1 MRPLVTVIVPI
12 YNTAEYLPR
21 CIESIQNQ
29 TYINIEILLLDDGST
44 DHSGSICET
53 YAKEDSRIGV
63 IRQTNQGIIA
73 AKKTALRYS
82 HGDYVMFVDSDDWI
96 ENLQLES
103 MVERMLADSCS
114 LVCANVFVD
123 RKGSTIIKRNGIP
136 AGTYDTG
143 KISRDLFYYKDS
155 GEYGV
160 LPYSVA
166 KLYPRKM
173 LSEVLEKIDSQI
185 RYAEDKAI
193 VFGFVFQNIRVCFM
207 EESYYHYCVRETS
220 ICQSGNSDYL
230 IELTCF
236 YKYAKKLFEIHAE
249 RQHLLRQLG
258 CYLMTET
265 RNAIDRKLGLAG
277 LEDPIS
283 RRSYELDPSVFCEQ
297 TIEVVLYGAGKV
309 GEDYQKKLKESE
321 KIHLCGWVDKNFAVC
336 QEKGLDVQPVES
348 IRGSD
353 YDYILIAVK
362 NELVFY
368 EIKAELMQMGIRE
381 EKIIWG
387 KPLRVSYI

>member
-193 VFGFVFQNIRVCFM
+193 V
-207 EESYYHYCVRETS
+207 
-220 ICQSGNSDYL
+220 
-230 IELTCF
+230 
-236 YKYAKKLFEIHAE
+236 
-249 RQHLLRQLG
+249 
-258 CYLMTET
+258 
-265 RNAIDRKLGLAG
+265 
-277 LEDPIS
+277 
-283 RRSYELDPSVFCEQ
+283 
-297 TIEVVLYGAGKV
+297 
-309 GEDYQKKLKESE
+309 
-321 KIHLCGWVDKNFAVC
+321 
-336 QEKGLDVQPVES
+336 
-348 IRGSD
+348 
-353 YDYILIAVK
+353 
-362 NELVFY
+362 
-368 EIKAELMQMGIRE
+368 
-381 EKIIWG
+381 
-387 KPLRVSYI
+387 

>member
-1 MRPLVTVIVPI
+1 MRSLVTVIVPI
-12 YNTAEYLPR
+12 YNTEEYLPR

-29 TYINIEILLLDDGST
+29 TYFNMEILLLDDGST
-44 DHSGSICET
+44 DHSNSICEA
-53 YAKEDSRIGV
+53 YAQKDSRIRV

-82 HGDYVMFVDSDDWI
+82 HGDYIMFVDSDDWI
-96 ENLQLES
+96 DNLQLEAL
-103 MVERMLADSCS
+103 VNPVFEYDCS
-114 LVCANVFVD
+114 IVSANVLVD
-123 RKGSTIIKRNGIP
+123 RKDGTKVQGSHIP
-136 AGTYDTG
+136 AGIYETD
-143 KISRDLFYYKDS
+143 KIARDLFYYKDTDT
-155 GEYGV
+155 YGI
-160 LPYSVA
+160 LQYSVA
-166 KLYPRKM
+166 KLYERQ
-173 LSEVLEKIDSQI
+173 LITEVLDSLDTHI
-185 RYAEDKAI
+185 RYGEDRAI
-193 VFGFVFQNIRVCFM
+193 VFGCVFQNIRICFV
-207 EESYYHYCVRETS
+207 EESYYHYCIRSDSVY
-220 ICQSGNSDYL
+220 QSENSNHL
-230 IELTCF
+230 IEMTYF
-236 YKYAKKLFEIHAE
+236 YQYLKKLFGKHAE
-249 RQHLLRQLG
+249 KEYLYRQLAY
-258 CYLMTET
+258 YLMLHMK
-265 RNAIDRKLGLAG
+265 NAVSQKLGLVC

-362 NELVFY
+362 NELIFY